1 MTSNFDKI
9 LEYTIDGGVLRYGIK
24 MGQGSLVFV
33 KAGLGGDIP
42 GYDGKYLKIAERL
55 NEKYGCTVICA
66 SNPAEVK
73 HHTEIDRGVIDQMT
87 ECMGSDAPR
96 MYFFGHSNGGIKGL
110 ELTTLGVRFEKM
122 MLVNTPLMINM
133 FKTKAMINAIL
144 DTEVCLIYGA
154 LDPSVPYLP
163 FFDGKIP
170 NVRARVFSGA
180 DHNFCGLTDEFVE
193 LADELMDNSLC

>member
-1 MTSNFDKI
+1 MTNDFDKI
-9 LEYTIDGGVLRYGIK
+9 LEYTIDGYVIRYGIK

-33 KAGLGGDIP
+33 KTGLGGDIP
-42 GYDGKYLKIAERL
+42 GYEGKYLRIANRL

-66 SNPAEVK
+66 SNPIEVK
-73 HHTEIDRGVIDQMT
+73 CHAEIDRGVIDRMVG
-87 ECMGSDAPR
+87 EMCSDAPR

-110 ELTTLGVRFEKM
+110 ELTTLGVRFERM
-122 MLVNTPLMINM
+122 MLVNTPLMVNM

-170 NVRARVFSGA
+170 NVRARVFAGA
-180 DHNFCGLTDEFVE
+180 DHNFCGFTNEFIE
-193 LADELMDNSLC
+193 LADELMGSSSC